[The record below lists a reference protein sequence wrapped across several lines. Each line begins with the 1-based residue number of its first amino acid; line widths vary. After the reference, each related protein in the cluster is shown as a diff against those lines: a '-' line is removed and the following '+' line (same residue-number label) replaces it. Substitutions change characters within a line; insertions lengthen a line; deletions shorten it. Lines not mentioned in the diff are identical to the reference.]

1 MNVTFESVGSAVI
14 IDLFGRLDSANA
26 ASVETEL
33 LTRLA
38 DGSGG
43 VVIDFTRLDYISSA
57 GLRIVLVVAKRMK
70 QASRKLVLTGFQSN
84 IKDVFEISGF
94 LNILDVAPTRA
105 EAVKRTEPA
114 A

>member
-1 MNVTFESVGSAVI
+1 MNVTFESVGSAII

-26 ASVETEL
+26 ASVEAEL
-33 LTRLA
+33 LARLA
-38 DGSGG
+38 EGSGG

-70 QASRKLVLTGFQSN
+70 QAGRKLVLTGFQSN

-94 LNILDVAPTRA
+94 LNILDVAPSRA
-105 EAVKRTEPA
+105 EAVKRSEA
-114 A
+114 AA